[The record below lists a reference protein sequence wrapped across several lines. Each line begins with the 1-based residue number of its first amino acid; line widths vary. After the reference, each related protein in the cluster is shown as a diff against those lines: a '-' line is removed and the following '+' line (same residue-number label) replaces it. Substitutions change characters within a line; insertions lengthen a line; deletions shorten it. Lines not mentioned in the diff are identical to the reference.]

1 MKSFITL
8 VLTGLTLILIMQG
21 CAPKPDIAPATAPP
35 PLTKVPLVLTNVP
48 TSPKPKKTY
57 QDLVVGFS
65 QIGAESE
72 WRTADTI
79 SIKQEGARLGVDLI
93 FMDAQQEQ
101 ENQILAIRTFIAEK
115 VDVIG
120 ISAVVETGWGNVF
133 QEAKNAGIP
142 IIFVDRPADVNPDL
156 YVTYLGSDFL
166 EEGRNS
172 ARVMAKLT
180 GGNANIVELVGT
192 IDSAPAVDRSQGF
205 REILRGYPN
214 MKIIDSESG
223 DFTRARGL
231 EVMRSFLQKHG
242 KSITA
247 VFAQNDDMGLGA
259 IQAIQEYG
267 LKPGVDIKIVS
278 VDAEKEAFEAMIA
291 GTLNATVE
299 CNPLLGPQFF
309 ELALKVANGETV
321 PKRVPSF
328 ESVFFPNNATTIL
341 PTRKY

>member
-1 MKSFITL
+1 MKISRTL
-8 VLTGLTLILIMQG
+8 MAVLALLLFMQG
-21 CAPKPDIAPATAPP
+21 CTSQPAKAPTPRPSSTLQPTATS
-35 PLTKVPLVLTNVP
+35 TVR
-48 TSPKPKKTY
+48 PKKTF
-57 QDLVVGFS
+57 QNLVVGFS

-72 WRTADTI
+72 WRTADTD
-79 SIKQEGARLGVDLI
+79 SIKQEAARLGVDLI

-101 ENQILAIRTFIAEK
+101 ANQILAIQTFIAEK

-133 QEAKNAGIP
+133 QEAKAAGIP
-142 IIFVDRPADVNPDL
+142 IIFVDRPADVTTDE

-166 EEGRNS
+166 EEGRKA
-172 ARVMAKLT
+172 ARVMVKLT
-180 GGNANIVELVGT
+180 GGTANIVELSGT
-192 IDSAPAVDRSQGF
+192 IDSAPAVDRSIGF
-205 REILRGYPN
+205 RDILQNFPG
-214 MKIIDSESG
+214 MQIIDSESG

-231 EVMRSFLQKHG
+231 EVMRTILQKYG
-242 KSITA
+242 KNITA

-309 ELALKVANGETV
+309 ELALKVANGEAV
-321 PKRVPSF
+321 PKRVPSIEGIF
-328 ESVFFPNNATTIL
+328 YPDNAAQIL

>member
-1 MKSFITL
+1 MKISLPLISA
-8 VLTGLTLILIMQG
+8 GLALLLLAQG
-21 CAPKPDIAPATAPP
+21 CARPPAIASATPPPAPAFA
-35 PLTKVPLVLTNVP
+35 
-48 TSPKPKKTY
+48 SPSPRPKKTY
-57 QDLVVGFS
+57 KDLVVGFS
-65 QIGAESE
+65 QIGSESE

-79 SIKQEGARLGVDLI
+79 SIKQEAARLGVDLI

-120 ISAVVETGWGNVF
+120 ISAVVETGWGDVF
-133 QEAKNAGIP
+133 QEAKAAGIP
-142 IIFVDRPADVNPDL
+142 IIFVDRLADVAGDE

-166 EEGRNS
+166 EEGRKA
-172 ARVMAKLT
+172 ARAMVGLT
-180 GGNANIVELVGT
+180 GGQAEIVELSGT
-192 IDSAPAVDRSQGF
+192 IDSAPAVDRSNGF
-205 REILRGYPN
+205 RQILQDYPG
-214 MKIIDSESG
+214 MQIIDSESG

-231 EVMRSFLQKHG
+231 EVMRTMLQKHG
-242 KSITA
+242 RSITA

-309 ELALKVANGETV
+309 DLALKVANGEPV
-321 PKRVPSF
+321 PKRVPSI
-328 ESVFFPNNATTIL
+328 EGVFYPGNAAQIL

>member
-1 MKSFITL
+1 MKIFRAL
-8 VLTGLTLILIMQG
+8 MLAGLTLLLFTQG
-21 CAPKPDIAPATAPP
+21 CTPP
-35 PLTKVPLVLTNVP
+35 PSRTLATPSQLTVTSSPLHE
-48 TSPKPKKTY
+48 KTY

-72 WRTADTI
+72 WRTADTL
-79 SIKQEGARLGVDLI
+79 SIKQEAARLGVNLI
-93 FMDAQQEQ
+93 FLDAQQQQ

-120 ISAVVETGWGNVF
+120 ISAIVKTGWGDVF
-133 QEAKNAGIP
+133 QEAKAAGIP
-142 IIFVDRPADVNPDL
+142 IIFVDRPADVAEDE

-166 EEGRNS
+166 EEGRNA
-172 ARVMAKLT
+172 ARVMASMT
-180 GGNANIVELVGT
+180 GGQANIVELVGT

-205 REILRGYPN
+205 REILQGYPN

-231 EVMRSFLQKHG
+231 EVMRTFLQKDG
-242 KSITA
+242 KNITA

-267 LKPGVDIKIVS
+267 LRPGVDIKIVS

-291 GTLNATVE
+291 GTLNATIE
-299 CNPLLGPQFF
+299 CNPLLGPMFF

-321 PKRVPSF
+321 PKRVPSI
-328 ESVFFPNNATTIL
+328 ESIFYPFNAAQIL
-341 PTRKY
+341 KTRQY